1 MIVYHRNSY
10 GDTEAL
16 RKTTDHV
23 VKHISA
29 IASPSDDPD
38 QFAPEVDVTFSENE
52 DGSTR
57 VYGELDREPACDY
70 SLPDDFQLPDESEYQ
85 KGFGVR
91 EMTPEELQE
100 HLIRK
105 FNVK

>member
-10 GDTEAL
+10 NKASLQATVN
-16 RKTTDHV
+16 HV
-23 VKHISA
+23 ASHISA
-29 IASPSDDPD
+29 IASPDDDP
-38 QFAPEVDVTFSENE
+38 ALYYNEVQISFSENE

-100 HLIRK
+100 HLIKK
-105 FNVK
+105 FNA